1 MRYINLFFAILL
13 MGLLSS
19 CGPRAGNLPADADV
33 LHANED
39 ELTHVII
46 YDVFTPPVAARIYGY
61 TNLASYEA
69 MKYADPKYNS
79 LTAQLREFGKMPEP
93 QKGKKYNF
101 ALAATKAF
109 FTVAHKVTFS
119 IDTLKNY
126 EDRVYAMYK
135 DDLDDST
142 YARSVDFGEKIGNV
156 ILKRAAVDHYPQTRG
171 KPKYLGENNP
181 A

>member
-93 QKGKKYNF
+93 DKGKTYNF

-119 IDTLKNY
+119 IDTLKKY
-126 EDRVYAMYK
+126 EDHLYGLYK
-135 DDLDDST
+135 ENLDEQT
-142 YARSVDFGEKIGNV
+142 FANSVDLGERIGKAV
-156 ILKRAAVDHYPQTRG
+156 LKRASVDDYP
-171 KPKYLGENNP
+171 
-181 A
+181 